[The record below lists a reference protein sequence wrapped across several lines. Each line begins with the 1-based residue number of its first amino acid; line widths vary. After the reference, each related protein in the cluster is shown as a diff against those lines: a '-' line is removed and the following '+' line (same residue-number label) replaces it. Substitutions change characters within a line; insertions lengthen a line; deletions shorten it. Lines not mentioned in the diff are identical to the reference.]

1 MGANFPASNSIPLV
15 HPEDIAAAAA
25 EELQKTQEGK
35 NIRYIISDVKT
46 PSEIVKAFG
55 SAIDKPEL
63 PWIEFTDEQYFGGM
77 TQAGVPEEMAGL
89 YTEMGTGLRNETI
102 AADFL
107 NNDGNATGKIK
118 LEDFAKEFAS
128 KL

>member
-1 MGANFPASNSIPLV
+1 MGANFPASNRIPLV
-15 HPEDIAAAAA
+15 HPEDIATAAA

-35 NIRYIISDVKT
+35 NIRYIISDIKT
-46 PSEIVKAFG
+46 PAEIVKAFG
-55 SAIDKPEL
+55 TAIDKPEL

-107 NNDGNATGKIK
+107 NHDGKVDGKIK

-128 KL
+128 KF